1 MSYKLFR
8 VATCDAADCPNAVI
22 VQGADDAA
30 VKAGWVEIRLPDA
43 APAHRCPA
51 HAGEVA
57 VKAGGNPA
65 S

>member
-1 MSYKLFR
+1 MFKLVR
-8 VATCDAADCPNAVI
+8 VATCDAPDCPNCVF

-30 VKAGWVEIRLPDA
+30 LKHGWVEVRRPDD
-43 APAHRCPA
+43 APTHRCPA

-57 VKAGGNPA
+57 VKSADAPT